1 MADFET
7 RREERRARR
16 GEVLGAFNKH
26 YDSRIWTGVFL
37 LIVGALALL
46 RSFGIPIPNFLYSW
60 QMLLIGLG
68 LYFGLKHNFQ
78 NPTWIILLLVG
89 TAFLLNDFFLVGD
102 LRKHIWPLVI
112 IAVGVFFI
120 FRPKGRKS
128 FRKGDIAGID
138 LEADEDIPKSR
149 QDYVDATSIFASTKK
164 NILTKNFRGGDIT
177 NIFGGTEINLTQA
190 DIQGTAKLDVT
201 TIFGGAEL
209 IVPSHWI
216 IKSEAV
222 TIFGGIDDKR
232 SISTPAETPEKV
244 LIIEG
249 TILFGGIDIKSY
261 K

>member
-1 MADFET
+1 MTDFET
-7 RREERRARR
+7 RRDERRARR
-16 GEVLGAFNKH
+16 REALGAFNKN
-26 YDSRIWTGVFL
+26 YDSRVWTGVFL

-46 RSFGIPIPNFLYSW
+46 KSFGVNVPDFLYSW

-68 LYFGLKHNFQ
+68 IYFGLKHNFQ
-78 NPTWIILLLVG
+78 NPTWIVLLLVG
-89 TAFLLNDFFLVGD
+89 TAFLLNDYFLIGD

-112 IAVGVFFI
+112 IAIGVFFI
-120 FRPKGRKS
+120 FRPKGRKP
-128 FRKGDIAGID
+128 FHKGNTTGID
-138 LEADEDIPKSR
+138 LDTGDDIPKSSL
-149 QDYVDATSIFASTKK
+149 DYVDATSIFASSKK
-164 NILTKNFRGGDIT
+164 NILSKNFRGGDIT

-190 DIQGTAKLDVT
+190 DIQGTARLDVT

-209 IVPSHWI
+209 IVPSHWTV
-216 IKSEAV
+216 KSEAV

>member
-16 GEVLGAFNKH
+16 REALGAMNKN

-46 RSFGIPIPNFLYSW
+46 RSFDVNIPDFLFSW
-60 QMLLIGLG
+60 QMLLIGIGIFL
-68 LYFGLKHNFQ
+68 GLKHNFQ
-78 NPTWIILLLVG
+78 NPTWFILILVG
-89 TAFLLNDFFLVGD
+89 TAFLLNEYFFIGDF
-102 LRKHIWPLVI
+102 RKHIWPVVI
-112 IAVGVFFI
+112 ISVGIFFI
-120 FRPKGRKS
+120 FRPKRKKS
-128 FRKGDIAGID
+128 YNTSNID
-138 LEADEDIPKSR
+138 GTQQYPDEEIPKSS
-149 QDYVDATSIFASTKK
+149 QDFVEATSIFGSTKK

-177 NIFGGTEINLTQA
+177 NIFGGTEINLSQA
-190 DIQGTAKLDVT
+190 DIQGIAKLDVT

-209 IVPSHWI
+209 IVPSHWV

-222 TIFGGIDDKR
+222 TIFGGIEDKR
-232 SISTPAETPEKV
+232 SVTTLTETPDKV
-244 LIIEG
+244 LLIEG

>member
-1 MADFET
+1 
-7 RREERRARR
+7 
-16 GEVLGAFNKH
+16 
-26 YDSRIWTGVFL
+26 
-37 LIVGALALL
+37 
-46 RSFGIPIPNFLYSW
+46 
-60 QMLLIGLG
+60 
-68 LYFGLKHNFQ
+68 
-78 NPTWIILLLVG
+78 
-89 TAFLLNDFFLVGD
+89 
-102 LRKHIWPLVI
+102 LVI

-120 FRPKGRKS
+120 FRPRSKRNYPVTETG
-128 FRKGDIAGID
+128 GID
-138 LEADEDIPKSR
+138 LEDDSDIPRSS
-149 QDYVDATSIFASTKK
+149 QDFVDATSIFGSTKK

-177 NIFGGTEINLTQA
+177 NIFGGTEINLSQA

-209 IVPSHWI
+209 IVPSHWV

-232 SISTPAETPEKV
+232 SVTTMTETPEKL